1 MRIAIVEDD
10 DKARKKLHDCIDRYA
25 ADHHLTIKVLSY
37 NDGVQITS
45 DYPANLDLIY
55 FDVQM
60 PVMDGMTAAKKIR
73 QRDSQVLIVFLTNY
87 VQYAIDGYEVQA
99 ADFLLKP
106 ITYFSFSAHFD
117 KLVDRMQKS
126 DKSITINHDNEIH
139 RVPLNQLY
147 YVESAGHYLNFHLSQ
162 QVFRQI
168 GSLKNLEQELKPDH
182 FFRCNYG
189 YLVNLGLVTGV
200 SGNTVHVGPF
210 DLQISRSRKKAFLQA
225 LTNYL
230 GTEEL

>member
-1 MRIAIVEDD
+1 MKIAIVEDD
-10 DKARKKLHDCIDRYA
+10 KEAQDLLISCIKRYEQEHKLHIEI
-25 ADHHLTIKVLSY
+25 LTY

-45 DYPANLDLIY
+45 DYPSNLDLIY

-60 PVMDGMTAAKKIR
+60 PVMDGMTAAKKVR
-73 QRDSQVLIVFLTNY
+73 EHDQKVLIVFLTNY

-117 KLVDRMQKS
+117 KLLSRLQTDEKF
-126 DKSITINHDNEIH
+126 ITVTHDNEMNRI
-139 RVPLNQLY
+139 PLNQLY
-147 YVESAGHYLNFHLSQ
+147 YVESAGHYIKFHLANKEYQ
-162 QVFRQI
+162 MI
-168 GSLKNLEQELKPDH
+168 GSLKNMEKQLDSDH

-189 YLVNLGLVTGV
+189 YLVNLGQVSGV
-200 SGNTVHVGPF
+200 DGNTVHVGPF
-210 DLQISRSRKKAFLQA
+210 DLQISRSRKKSFMAH
-225 LTNYL
+225 LTDYL

>member
-10 DKARKKLHDCIDRYA
+10 EQARQALAGCIDRYA
-25 ADHHLTIKVLSY
+25 KEHHLNVDLLTF

-45 DYPANLDLIY
+45 NYPANLDLIY

-73 QRDSQVLIVFLTNY
+73 QHDQKVLIVFLTNY

-117 KLVDRMQKS
+117 KLLNRLQSNEKF
-126 DKSITINHDNEIH
+126 ITVTHNNEIH
-139 RVPLNQLY
+139 KIPLNELY
-147 YVESAGHYLNFHLSQ
+147 YVESAGHYLLYHLADQ
-162 QVFRQI
+162 KYQMI
-168 GSLKNLEQELKPDH
+168 GSLKNAEKDLQADH

-189 YLVNLGLVTGV
+189 YLVNLALVDSVT
-200 SGNTVHVGPF
+200 GNTVHLGPF
-210 DLQISRSRKKAFLQA
+210 KLQISRSRKKDFMAH
-225 LTNYL
+225 LTDYL
-230 GTEEL
+230 GTEAL